1 MTSQIISEGMRISKV
16 RRFKH
21 IPFLDVRQTYVELRS
36 EMDAAISR
44 VLNSGTYIQG
54 NEVLDF
60 EVNFAKYVE
69 AKYCVGVGNGLDALK
84 LALKA
89 VGVTPGDEVIVP
101 SHTFIATW
109 LAVTHC
115 GAIPIPVDTEANG
128 YNVDPVAITNAITS
142 KTKAIVIVHLYGQP
156 SPIDEVLNI
165 ACQYELKV
173 VEDAAQAHGAKYKG
187 RKVGSHSDAVAWSFY
202 PGKNLG
208 AFGDGGAVTTNNEDV
223 AKSVRSEGNYGASI
237 KYQHDD
243 LGTNSRLDPIQ
254 AALLNVKLVHL
265 DSWNTNR
272 KLIAEHY
279 MERLKCAQMGL
290 PSVVPGTDSAWHL
303 FVIQF
308 NERDRMKNDLEKA
321 GVESAIHYPRP
332 PHLQRAYSSLYMES
346 VLPRSEKLASTVLS
360 LPIGPHMSLS
370 DAYYVSEEVLGAL

>member
-1 MTSQIISEGMRISKV
+1 MQQL
-16 RRFKH
+16 KH
-21 IPFLDVRQTYVELRS
+21 IPFLDVRQTYVELSS
-36 EMDAAISR
+36 EIDDAISR

-54 NEVLDF
+54 NEVFDF
-60 EVNFAKYVE
+60 EVNFARYVE

-128 YNVDPVAITNAITS
+128 YNVDPVAIANAITS

-165 ACQYELKV
+165 ARQYELKV

-187 RKVGSHSDAVAWSFY
+187 RKVGSHADAVAWSFY

-223 AKSVRSEGNYGASI
+223 AKSVRSEGNYGAVI
-237 KYQHDD
+237 KYQHDE

-265 DSWNTNR
+265 DTWNTNR

-279 MERLKCAQMGL
+279 MERLKCTQVSL

-321 GVESAIHYPRP
+321 GIESAIHYPTP
-332 PHLQRAYSSLYMES
+332 PHLQRAYSSFYGES
-346 VLPRSEKLASTVLS
+346 VFPRSEELASTVLS

-370 DAYYVSEEVLGAL
+370 DAHYVSEEVLRAL